1 MAIRYFTEYTGARS
15 SVLTL
20 ETLQRAWDTITQE
33 HAITWDSMS
42 CVSDWHNTGGE
53 DMEKRKRLTRDIVE
67 RESDMDTTLEI
78 DVIEKILD
86 VASADEWFS
95 IEGCIGRYTGHYSD
109 KIWQS
114 RADRMVE
121 GGRLLRRDDTEDNYG
136 VPFRYKLNQEFADG

>member
-1 MAIRYFTEYTGARS
+1 VKEGVRIM
-15 SVLTL
+15 
-20 ETLQRAWDTITQE
+20 ETTNVYDTFAYHVANAPWRT
-33 HAITWDSMS
+33 TWASTAYIYPLND
-42 CVSDWHNTGGE
+42 TGGE

-86 VASADEWFS
+86 VASIGEWFS
-95 IEGCIGRYTGHYSD
+95 IEGCISRYIAHYSD